1 MPLRPRIPFA
11 TDFLQVLAIL
21 FFVEF
26 ARGAFLMT
34 FLPTYAVNA
43 LGYSVALVGTAVT
56 AHYVADTV
64 VKILIGYLLDRFSFR
79 LITIMGLICAIVGLF
94 SMRYVHVGWALI
106 SACALYGI
114 GLSPI
119 WLVAVSKVKQDNR
132 ATQMGVLYT
141 FWMGGMGVGL
151 VSINFFIDVSYEVS
165 YWILVGI
172 TALALLISFLTS
184 DEGAVRVDIPPF
196 AEQFSLL
203 WQKLK
208 DIGALF
214 PGMVLQTTAAGML
227 VPILPSFATKQLG
240 LSYTQYSYLLIAG
253 GGCAAIGL
261 IPMGKLSDKLGK
273 KWFLV
278 LGFGLFAMTLFL
290 LAFTTNMWIGVGLAA
305 ILGLSY
311 SAVLPAWNALLAT
324 QVPDEQQGV
333 GWGIFSSLEGIGV
346 MIGPIIGGWLADLFS
361 VRVTILGS
369 AMLLAGIAL
378 FYLVYPIRRLLGEV
392 RRV

>member
-106 SACALYGI
+106 GACALYGI

-184 DEGAVRVDIPPF
+184 DEGTVRVDIPPF

-253 GGCAAIGL
+253 GGCAAVGL

-290 LAFTTNMWIGVGLAA
+290 LAFTTTMWIGVGLAA

>member
-1 MPLRPRIPFA
+1 
-11 TDFLQVLAIL
+11 
-21 FFVEF
+21 
-26 ARGAFLMT
+26 
-34 FLPTYAVNA
+34 
-43 LGYSVALVGTAVT
+43 
-56 AHYVADTV
+56 
-64 VKILIGYLLDRFSFR
+64 
-79 LITIMGLICAIVGLF
+79 
-94 SMRYVHVGWALI
+94 
-106 SACALYGI
+106 
-114 GLSPI
+114 
-119 WLVAVSKVKQDNR
+119 
-132 ATQMGVLYT
+132 
-141 FWMGGMGVGL
+141 
-151 VSINFFIDVSYEVS
+151 SYEVS

-172 TALALLISFLTS
+172 TAVALLISFLTS
-184 DEGAVRVDIPPF
+184 DEGTQRVDIPPF

-290 LAFTTNMWIGVGLAA
+290 MAFTTTMWIGVGLAA